1 MDNEPRPRWV
11 ANLVAEA
18 LADTPVVVV
27 NGARQVGKSTLV
39 RGLTY
44 PGTVEVVGFDDA
56 AVRLAARSDPRGF
69 LDRGV
74 DTLVIDEAQLEPT
87 IFRAIKAEVD
97 RDRRP
102 GRFVLTGSS
111 RLLAAPDMA
120 DSLVGRVDLLELG
133 PFTQGEMNGR
143 REHFVDSVFDEPAS
157 LIRSSSMSRSS
168 IIEAVC
174 RGGFPDAVVRTAP
187 RRGRWFDNYVSTTV
201 EKVVREIA
209 EIERLAEIPQLLRL
223 CAARTSSEL
232 NVAELSNQLGIPAR
246 TGSAYVAR
254 LATAFLV
261 HTIPAWST
269 NVSSK
274 VIRRPKMSVVDSGLA
289 AHLAG
294 AKPETLQRDA
304 NMLGPLLET
313 FVANELRRQ
322 IVWSDRKPSL
332 WHFRDRDGAEVDL
345 VLEAADGGIVGIEV
359 KATSSPSRAD
369 LKGLQFLADRLG
381 DRFRFGVLLCLA
393 PEALRMGERLAVLPV
408 DSLWNAASPE
418 GGP

>member
-1 MDNEPRPRWV
+1 MEKERHPRWV
-11 ANLVAEA
+11 TDLIRDA

-39 RGLTY
+39 RGLDY
-44 PGTVEVVGFDDA
+44 PGTVEIVGFDDA
-56 AVRLAARSDPRGF
+56 AVRMAARRDPRGF

-120 DSLVGRVDLLELG
+120 DSLVGRVDIIELG
-133 PFTQGEMNGR
+133 PFTQGELTGQPDQ
-143 REHFVDSVFDEPAS
+143 FVDTVFHDPAS
-157 LIRSSSMSRSS
+157 LVRSTAMTRSSV
-168 IIEAVC
+168 IESVC
-174 RGGFPDAVVRTAP
+174 RGGFPDVVERTTQ
-187 RRGRWFDNYVSTTV
+187 RRRRWFDNYVSTTV
-201 EKVVREIA
+201 EKVVREVA
-209 EIERLAEIPQLLRL
+209 ELERLAEIPQLLRL

-232 NVAELSNQLGIPAR
+232 NVAELSNLLGIPAR

-254 LATAFLV
+254 LSTSFLV
-261 HTIPAWST
+261 HTVPAWST
-269 NVSSK
+269 NLSSK
-274 VIRRPKMSVVDSGLA
+274 VIRKPKLSVVDSGLA
-289 AHLAG
+289 AHLLG
-294 AKPETLQRDA
+294 TNPEALRRDT

-313 FVANELRRQ
+313 FVGNEVRRQ
-322 IVWSDRKPSL
+322 ITWSETTPSL

-345 VLEAADGGIVGIEV
+345 ILEAPDGGIVGIEV
-359 KATSSPSRAD
+359 KATSSPTRKD

-381 DRFRFGVLLCLA
+381 DRFRFGVLFCLA
-393 PEALRMGERLAVLPV
+393 PEALKIGERLAVLPV
-408 DSLWNAASPE
+408 DRLWKAAT
-418 GGP
+418 G